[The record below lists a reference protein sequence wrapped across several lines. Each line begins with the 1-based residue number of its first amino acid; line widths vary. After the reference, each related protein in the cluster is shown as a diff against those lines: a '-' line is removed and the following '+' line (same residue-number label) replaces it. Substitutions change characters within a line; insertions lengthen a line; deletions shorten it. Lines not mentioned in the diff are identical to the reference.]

1 MSGQILFMGVMGEFG
16 TSCLHRCCHFLLAGI
31 PEDRINFLFCLF
43 GDATHCWF
51 DIPAT
56 GVLQAAGRN
65 GGFYPVKTNPLW
77 LETSQPTADF
87 ILNSMGVIFG
97 VLVCLG
103 GPGGAHPPCL
113 HQPSQHSSALAAA
126 PGNDHFA
133 QPHTN

>member
-1 MSGQILFMGVMGEFG
+1 M
-16 TSCLHRCCHFLLAGI
+16 
-31 PEDRINFLFCLF
+31 FCLF
-43 GDATHCWF
+43 EDKTRCWF
-51 DIPAT
+51 DISAT

-65 GGFYPVKTNPLW
+65 SGLYPVKTNPPW
-77 LETSQPTADF
+77 LETSQPMVDF

-103 GPGGAHPPCL
+103 GPGGANPLCL

-126 PGNDHFA
+126 SGNDHFA